1 MACSIT
7 EDLRMSKDQSKK
19 GLARVATARKLWYR
33 IVGPKAFGQAE
44 LGETYLASPET
55 AIGRNLRINLK
66 DITGNVKD
74 QNAYVKF
81 TIDGIDG
88 TTLKASASGYELTAT
103 SVKRMV
109 RKNTNRL
116 DDYLV
121 FKTKDGKSVV
131 IKTLLVTQ
139 NKAQRSVL
147 KQLRQKMKAFLADEV
162 KNNAFETVISN
173 LASRKTQ
180 MTLKKLLYKIY
191 PVNEAAVRVLEFAKS
206 NAVVMELEN
215 FKSSPSAA
223 EMQVEESKSSAA
235 AEEKESAAGEME
247 EASEDDEAAP
257 PEAA

>member
-1 MACSIT
+1 
-7 EDLRMSKDQSKK
+7 MSKDQTKK
-19 GLARVATARKLWYR
+19 GLARVNTARKIWYR
-33 IVGPKAFGQAE
+33 IVGPKLFGQME
-44 LGETYLASPET
+44 LGETYLASPEG
-55 AIGRNLRINLK
+55 AVGRNLKINLK

-81 TIDGIDG
+81 TVDEVEG

-121 FKTKDGKSVV
+121 FKTKDGRNVV

-139 NKAQRSVL
+139 TKAQRSVL
-147 KQLRQKMKAFLADEV
+147 KQLRQKMKAFLAEEV
-162 KNNAFETVISN
+162 KNNTFEMVVTN
-173 LASRKTQ
+173 LVSRKTQ

-191 PVNEAAVRVLEFAKS
+191 PINEAAVRVLQFAKN
-206 NAVVMELEN
+206 NAVVMEFQNEN
-215 FKSSPSAA
+215 SKSSPSAA
-223 EMQVEESKSSAA
+223 EMQEETEESSD
-235 AEEKESAAGEME
+235 ESETL
-247 EASEDDEAAP
+247 